1 MALESFYGGKPG
13 VSPVIKAR
21 FKYINTNDAAYT
33 TAIANGKTADK
44 LKPFTMSEC
53 FADLSYKDV
62 WYDELCIIDTDNK
75 FNPNNGKIYRRTLE
89 PNNGLHAE
97 YLGQIVGPSGGAAKI
112 SIGSINNAKTEAV
125 KKFNKEDQYVYID
138 SSTQEQT
145 TKSPGPAD
153 EHGNG
158 NANAIATLTTST
170 TGNNITMVP
179 GKESSDNTYHDQIR
193 YTWCNVRRNENNS
206 LEDVWLYLGF
216 EIPYT
221 SWDVQTQIINYWDNR
236 TSLVED
242 DFFDKDENGNFK
254 TDEDGNYIPKHPFY
268 HNLTFY
274 IPRGTR
280 GIGPEEISLV
290 GKENGKQL
298 NIDNEE
304 DEEEEYTPLYSFDV
318 IDYTND
324 VYSIKPSNGT
334 QYYENTQPSFENND
348 PLKPKAWKQLS
359 SKTYWVAKYI
369 LYNPK
374 LGSVNNIPKYY
385 NDSVY
390 IYLGDYKDV
399 KSVNLKPDGTLD
411 FNWSSGEISTL
422 GQKIKWIQNITTD
435 FQRKETII
443 KENGEEE
450 EKDHSGYGNMTI
462 QYNTLKEKNQSETED
477 QSETEGQFETE
488 ENQYETYT
496 VKIPLIK
503 DIKLNIDRNSSNFG
517 QFTIENNQEKNPVFL
532 SETIPFVEKMLYYNT
547 DTTLEDGITTRKEG
561 TISVKYAGEQKDD
574 PLTQLKY
581 VKGISYNTNT
591 SSEDENTTK
600 EGTISVQYTGEASP
614 TELTQLKYVKGI
626 SYNTN
631 TDTLED
637 GTTKEGTISVQ
648 YTGKVKPT
656 ELTQLKYVKDIEY
669 DDTTGSTNGTISAQ
683 YTGKANPT
691 TLTQLKYV
699 KNISINSDTQ
709 QLSYTNNIGTSTTLA
724 AILNIAKEFCIDER
738 GHLLA
743 YYNSSE
749 YRPNINVNIA
759 TYNSKDNLYCYA
771 QNNPQNHF
779 SKTQNW
785 VYPIDTSKQKVKIA
799 GWWHDLGEVYNQ
811 SGIHIV
817 TEYVWSFEDIDPNYD
832 PPCTVDNILKLFNG
846 TLKKVETDEEAIE
859 SPYPNGEIKSSQTN
873 IDLTG
878 GIVCVKEMENPNGTT
893 ALVTGL
899 FSYNYEKGKWF
910 YLGNWEDVGGQESAS
925 VRIMPYSWE
934 QDNVLPLSTDVNPI
948 ITFVTE
954 EATDNV
960 KDIAEVLG
968 VLPWENFSE

>member
-21 FKYINTNDAAYT
+21 FKYIDTNDAAYT
-33 TAIANGKTADK
+33 TAISNGKTPDE
-44 LKPFTMSEC
+44 LKPFTMSKC

-112 SIGSINNAKTEAV
+112 SIGSIDNAKAEAV
-125 KKFNKEDQYVYID
+125 KDVKEENQYVYID
-138 SSTQEQT
+138 SNQEQNT
-145 TKSPGPAD
+145 NPPAD
-153 EHGNG
+153 
-158 NANAIATLTTST
+158 ANAIATLTTST

-179 GKESSDNTYHDQIR
+179 GKEPNSNTYHNEIR
-193 YTWCNVRRNENNS
+193 YTWCNVRRNGNNS

-221 SWDVQTQIINYWDNR
+221 SWDVQTQTIDYWDNR
-236 TSLVED
+236 TSLI
-242 DFFDKDENGNFK
+242 
-254 TDEDGNYIPKHPFY
+254 TDGFTTEHPFY

-280 GIGPEEISLV
+280 GIGPEEIFLV

-304 DEEEEYTPLYSFDV
+304 DEEKEYTPLYSFDV

-334 QYYENTQPSFENND
+334 QYYENTHPSFENDD
-348 PLKPKAWKQLS
+348 PLKPNTWEQLS

-374 LGSVNNIPKYY
+374 LGSANNVPKYY

-390 IYLGDYKDV
+390 IYLGDYKDI

-411 FNWSSGEISTL
+411 FNWSSGETSTL
-422 GQKIKWIQNITTD
+422 GQKIKWITNITTD
-435 FQRKETII
+435 FQRKETVI

-450 EKDHSGYGNMTI
+450 EQDHSGYGNMTI
-462 QYNTLKEKNQSETED
+462 EYNTSIV
-477 QSETEGQFETE
+477 
-488 ENQYETYT
+488 ENPNTYT
-496 VKIPLIK
+496 TVTVPLIK
-503 DIKLNIDRNSSNFG
+503 DIELDVDRNSGNFG
-517 QFTIENNQEKNPVFL
+517 RFTIENNQEENSIFL
-532 SETIPFVEKMLYYNT
+532 SETIPFVKRISYND
-547 DTTLEDGITTRKEG
+547 DTTPTSENSPITDEG
-561 TISVKYAGEQKDD
+561 TISVQYAGVQNSEKLVQLKYVKGMSYSTDTD
-574 PLTQLKY
+574 PNPEDTNVTNEGSIYVQYTGEVSPTKLTQLKY
-581 VKGISYNTNT
+581 VKGIEYDNTIGST
-591 SSEDENTTK
+591 G
-600 EGTISVQYTGEASP
+600 GTISVQYTGEA
-614 TELTQLKYVKGI
+614 
-626 SYNTN
+626 
-631 TDTLED
+631 
-637 GTTKEGTISVQ
+637 
-648 YTGKVKPT
+648 
-656 ELTQLKYVKDIEY
+656 
-669 DDTTGSTNGTISAQ
+669 
-683 YTGKANPT
+683 NPT
-691 TLTQLKYV
+691 KLAQLKYV
-699 KNISINSDTQ
+699 KNIVVNDNTQ
-709 QLSYTNNIGTSTTLA
+709 QLSYIDNTGTSIALTTW
-724 AILNIAKEFCIDER
+724 LNIVKEFCIDER

-749 YRPNINVNIA
+749 YRPNINIDIA
-759 TYNSKDNLYCYA
+759 TYSSKDNLYCYA

-779 SKTQNW
+779 SNVQNW
-785 VYPIDTSKQKVKIA
+785 VYPIDTSKQKVKIT
-799 GWWHDLGEVYNQ
+799 GWWHDLGKVYNQ

-817 TEYVWSFEDIDPNYD
+817 TEYVWSFEDIDPNYN

-846 TLKKVETDEEAIE
+846 TLKKAETDEEAIE
-859 SPYPNGEIKSSQTN
+859 SPYPNGEITSSQTN

-878 GIVCVKEMENPNGTT
+878 GIVCVKEMENPNGTI

-899 FSYNYEKGKWF
+899 FSYNYEKGEWF

-925 VRIMPYSWE
+925 VRIVPYSWK
-934 QDNVLPLSTDVNPI
+934 QDNILPLSTDVNPI
-948 ITFVTE
+948 ITFVTKE
-954 EATDNV
+954 EPDSIG
-960 KDIAEVLG
+960 DITEVLG
-968 VLPWENFSE
+968 SLPWENFSE